1 MFIFGKRK
9 PVVFALGGAGGNFL
23 SGYKNNVV
31 RIVALNSDLQDLK
44 KCQIKEK
51 CLIGKNACKSLGCG
65 GNIELG
71 KSVVQEDIKKITK
84 LIRKSPK
91 IILLAG
97 AGGGFGSGAAY
108 VISKLA
114 YDLHIDCSLI
124 CTTPF
129 SFEGRNYRKAQNILS
144 EISVYNKNVFVFPN
158 DELENGNEN
167 LTVGKILSMGN
178 QRIVKQLE
186 DCLK

>member
-23 SGYKNNVV
+23 SGYKNNEV
-31 RIVALNSDLQDLK
+31 RIVALNSDLHDLK

-51 CLIGKNACKSLGCG
+51 ILVGRKACKSLGCG

-71 KSVVQEDIKKITK
+71 KSAAQEDFKKITK
-84 LIRKSPK
+84 LVRKTSK

-97 AGGGFGSGAAY
+97 VGGGFGSGAAY

-114 YDLHIDCSLI
+114 YDLQIDCSLI

-129 SFEGRNYRKAQNILS
+129 SFEGKNYKKAQNILS
-144 EISVYNKNVFVFPN
+144 EISVYNKSVFVFPN
-158 DELENGNEN
+158 DELENGNEY

-178 QRIVKQLE
+178 QRIIKQLE
-186 DCLK
+186 ECLK